1 MTLPRITALTEY
13 PTIEGIEL
21 PEALFSDRTLFITL
35 TRKGLPGD
43 VLKQAVVKLG
53 HRELF
58 VRLLETTTGNL
69 NRFYR
74 RKALTQ
80 SQSEAVLDTLRLF
93 SKATSV
99 FGDQEKALQWLECS
113 IPALGDQIPID
124 LCDTFEGRKMV
135 QGALRKIEY
144 GEFV

>member
-1 MTLPRITALTEY
+1 MRQPRITASADY
-13 PTIEGIEL
+13 PKIEGIEL
-21 PEALFSDRTLFITL
+21 PEALFSDRTNFITF
-35 TRKGLPGD
+35 TRKGLSGE
-43 VLKQAVVKLG
+43 VLKQAVVTLG
-53 HRELF
+53 YRELF

-69 NRFYR
+69 SRFYR

-80 SQSEAVLDTLRLF
+80 SQSEGVLDTLRLF

-99 FGDQEKALQWLECS
+99 FGDPKKAKQWLECS
-113 IPALGDQIPID
+113 IPALGDQVPID

>member
-1 MTLPRITALTEY
+1 MGQPRITTSTDY
-13 PTIEGIEL
+13 PKIEGIEL
-21 PEALFSDRTLFITL
+21 PEALFSDCTSFIAF

-43 VLKQAVVKLG
+43 LLKQAVVKLG

-74 RKALTQ
+74 RKTLTQ
-80 SQSEAVLDTLRLF
+80 SQSEGILDTLRVF

-99 FGDQEKALQWLECS
+99 FGNQEKSLQWLECS
-113 IPALGDQIPID
+113 IPALGDQVPID

-135 QGALRKIEY
+135 QGALSKIEY